1 MNLKK
6 LLLTS
11 TLCLSMISPSVVEAK
26 EKVAC
31 QTFQAGSVIL

>member
-6 LLLTS
+6 LLLMS

-26 EKVAC
+26 EKSC
-31 QTFQAGSVIL
+31 QSKNVLVGWR